1 VTAEKAGQKA
11 SALFWPGSEA
21 PIEEVRPSY
30 WLPYG
35 TNQKMT
41 HDQRLATFF
50 EWLDKPVPER
60 PTFFTLYFSDV
71 DSAGHDFG
79 PGSPELRT
87 AVQKVD
93 ITIGKL
99 LAGLEQR
106 RVIDRLNVI
115 VVSDHG
121 MVAVDPDRN
130 IFIDDYI
137 DLSKVR
143 IAAWSPVLTLSAGN
157 NTDEIIAK
165 LSKAPHLKVY
175 RKQDV
180 PARLHYN
187 DSDRIPPIVAIA
199 DPGWMIT
206 SHRRF
211 AEKKKPTPGE
221 HGYDN
226 AVKDTWGIF
235 IAHGPAFRSG
245 MRIRPF
251 ENIHIYSAM
260 CSILGLQPAPN
271 DGSLAVLAPALRG
284 TAPPRLQTIPQ
295 TSLPRTAPAADHRF

>member
-1 VTAEKAGQKA
+1 
-11 SALFWPGSEA
+11 LFWPGSEA
-21 PIEEVRPSY
+21 AIEGIRPTY
-30 WLPYG
+30 WLPYEP
-35 TNQKMT
+35 NQKMT
-41 HDQRLATFF
+41 HDERLATFF
-50 EWLDKPVPER
+50 SWLNKPVADR
-60 PTFFTLYFSDV
+60 PIFFTLYFSDV

-79 PGSPELRT
+79 PGSSGLRA

-93 ITIGKL
+93 ATLGKL

-106 RVIDRLNVI
+106 GVLDKLNI
-115 VVSDHG
+115 IIVSDHG
-121 MVAVDPDRN
+121 MVAVHPDHN

-137 DLSKVR
+137 DLSQVR

-157 NTDEIIAK
+157 NTDEVIAE
-165 LSKAPHLKVY
+165 LRKAPHLKVY

-206 SHRRF
+206 SHKRF
-211 AEKKKPTPGE
+211 ADKKKPTRGD

-235 IAHGPAFRSG
+235 IARGPAFRPG
-245 MRIRPF
+245 MRTRPF

-271 DGSLAVLAPALRG
+271 DGSLAVLAPSLRV
-284 TAPPRLQTIPQ
+284 TAPPRPQ
-295 TSLPRTAPAADHRF
+295 TTPQKPLPRTTPAADHRF